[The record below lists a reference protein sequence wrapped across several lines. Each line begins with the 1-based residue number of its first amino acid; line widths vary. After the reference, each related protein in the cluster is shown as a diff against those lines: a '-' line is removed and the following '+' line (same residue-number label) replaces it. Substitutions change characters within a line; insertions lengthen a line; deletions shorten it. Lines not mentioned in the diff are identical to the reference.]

1 MDHLEFYNL
10 KEHPFSN
17 SVENRY
23 FFDNAQHSQAL
34 IRLKYAVDTL
44 KGLAVVVGGVGTGK
58 TTLARRVLNEL
69 NEENYEAAL
78 LVVIHTSVTTD
89 WLMKKIAMQLGI
101 ENVADSKLDIL
112 GQLYRKFLE
121 IHESGRKTVVLMDE
135 VQMLQSREI
144 MEEFRG
150 LLNMESPDGK
160 LLTLVLFGLPELDD
174 VLALDEPLKQ
184 RVAVKF
190 KLAGF
195 DENITQEYIKH
206 RLRVAS
212 CEEEIFAN
220 EAFGTVHYYTKG
232 IPRLINTVCD
242 NAIFEG
248 FLLKKK
254 PIDRALID
262 QVAVNLDL
270 LPPGS

>member
-10 KEHPFSN
+10 KEQPFSN
-17 SVENRY
+17 SVDNRY
-23 FFDNAQHSQAL
+23 FFENAQHSPAL
-34 IRLKYAVDTL
+34 LRLKYAVDTL

-58 TTLARRVLNEL
+58 TTLARRMLNEL
-69 NEENYEAAL
+69 DEDKYEAAL
-78 LVVIHTSVTTD
+78 LVVIHTAVTTD

-101 ENVADSKLDIL
+101 ENVADDKLEIL

-135 VQMLQSREI
+135 VQMLESREI

-150 LLNMESPDGK
+150 LLNMECPEGK
-160 LLTLVLFGLPELDD
+160 LITLVLFGLPELDD

-190 KLAGF
+190 KLAGL
-195 DENITQEYIKH
+195 DENVTSDYIKH
-206 RLRVAS
+206 RLKVAG
-212 CEEEIFAN
+212 CEEEIFAPD
-220 EAFGTVHYYTKG
+220 AVSVVHYYTG
-232 IPRLINTVCD
+232 GVPRLINTVCD

-248 FLLKKK
+248 FLLKQK
-254 PIDRALID
+254 PISKDTVD
-262 QVAVNLDL
+262 QVALSLDL
-270 LPPGS
+270 HEKVS